1 MTHRVRFDPTIN
13 ETYSYRVD
21 APANVL
27 VSPAHNPYE
36 SQATRD
42 AHECTCPYCAAHTTV
57 APQLQYIK
65 HAAHHFLDECLF
77 HMCNVREEFDDLC
90 ATMAL
95 HEPTQDDATHYRAW
109 LMAYNTLRECA
120 RQTSG
125 RQGTLSAVYLAT
137 IAFRVHYGYD
147 APTVN
152 TRKLRNTL
160 TWMYTHKL
168 KPDWSAEWV

>member
-1 MTHRVRFDPTIN
+1 MTHHIRFDPTIN
-13 ETYSYRVD
+13 ETYSYRAD

-27 VSPAHNPYE
+27 VSPAHDPYE

-42 AHECTCPYCAAHTTV
+42 AHECTCPYCAAHTASPFQHV
-57 APQLQYIK
+57 N
-65 HAAHHFLDECLF
+65 AAQFLDECLF
-77 HMCNVREEFDDLC
+77 HMRNVREEFDNLC

-95 HEPTQDDATHYRAW
+95 HEPDDAMHYRAW

-125 RQGTLSAVYLAT
+125 RQSTLSAVYLAT
-137 IAFRVHYGYD
+137 IAFRVHSSYD